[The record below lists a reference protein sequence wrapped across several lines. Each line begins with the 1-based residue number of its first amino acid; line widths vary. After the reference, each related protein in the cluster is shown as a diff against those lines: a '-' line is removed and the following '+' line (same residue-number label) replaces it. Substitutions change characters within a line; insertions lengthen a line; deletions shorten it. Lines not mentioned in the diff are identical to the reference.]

1 MRIARRREVTD
12 LLIRM
17 DDLLVEDRDGHNV
30 KLNEEACRIEEL
42 N

>member
-12 LLIRM
+12 PLIRM
-17 DDLLVEDRDGHNV
+17 DDFLAEDRGGFNV
-30 KLNEEACRIEEL
+30 KLNEEAWRIEEL